1 MDTKWLFA
9 SIDTDGYEIDAR
21 INRSALFRID
31 GSKFGCFE
39 TMVSGEHFAS
49 VNAQLDGFEESV
61 YIDPSYS
68 CGLPVRFEPIESGG
82 FEASLRFA
90 APSDWLRPVRLT
102 GSRIDSVPS

>member
-1 MDTKWLFA
+1 MFVP
-9 SIDTDGYEIDAR
+9 IDSDGYESDAR

-39 TMVSGEHFAS
+39 TMVFGEHFAS
-49 VNAQLDGFEESV
+49 MNAQLDGFDESV
-61 YIDPSYS
+61 CIDPSYS
-68 CGLPVRFEPIESGG
+68 SGLPVRFEPIKSGG
-82 FEASLRFA
+82 FETSLRFD